1 MDARNTFQFTA
12 FLRGLLLIL
21 SAAVYTAILCPPALA
36 ACLLDPSGRWPSFF
50 QRTWVNWLLRSNGI
64 RLRPRGLEQLDK
76 GQPYILVS
84 NHASILDIPGI
95 ISASPFPL
103 RFVAKKSLGWFPLFG
118 WFISLA
124 GHILIDRNNAKS
136 TLISLKKAGALLK
149 KGISIVVFPEG
160 TRTPDGQVKNFK
172 EGAFLLALQSKA
184 QIVPVSISG
193 TYKMLPRTGWCFR
206 PGIMELNI
214 GEPVS
219 TGGLS
224 LREAYPL
231 RKKVRDTII
240 KNLKT

>member
-1 MDARNTFQFTA
+1 M
-12 FLRGLLLIL
+12 LIL
-21 SAAVYTAILCPPALA
+21 SAAGYTAILGPPALV

-64 RLRPRGLEQLDK
+64 RLRSIGLEQLEK
-76 GQPYILVS
+76 GQSYILVS

-95 ISASPFPL
+95 ISALSFPV

-118 WFISLA
+118 WFLSLSH
-124 GHILIDRNNAKS
+124 HILIDRKKANSA
-136 TLISLKKAGALLK
+136 LVSLKKAGALLK
-149 KGISIVVFPEG
+149 NGISIVVFPEG

-184 QIVPVSISG
+184 QIVPVSISRS
-193 TYKMLPRTGWCFR
+193 YQILPRTGWCFR
-206 PGIMELNI
+206 PGLIELNI
-214 GEPVS
+214 GEPIS
-219 TGGLS
+219 TEGLS
-224 LREAYPL
+224 LREAHQL